1 MEYITFIFVA
11 FLLVI
16 GLMYAVSSEG
26 GNPTPTQIKNR
37 IVFNRWK
44 SKWKRRLNILEHEQ
58 ILGMILLVVGLGML
72 GLLII
77 HGSI

>member
-1 MEYITFIFVA
+1 MEYITFIFIS

-16 GLMYAVSSEG
+16 GLMYAVSSGG
-26 GNPTPTQIKNR
+26 GNPTPQQIKNR
-37 IVFNRWK
+37 IVFNRWRR
-44 SKWKRRLNILEHEQ
+44 KWKRRLNILEHEQ

>member
-1 MEYITFIFVA
+1 MEFIAFNILF

-16 GLMYAVSSEG
+16 GLIYAVSSGG

-37 IVFNRWK
+37 IVFNRWVK
-44 SKWKRRLNILEHEQ
+44 KWKKRLNIFEQEQ
-58 ILGMILLVVGLGML
+58 ILGMILLVIGLGML
-72 GLLII
+72 GLLVI

>member
-1 MEYITFIFVA
+1 MEYITFIFIS

-26 GNPTPTQIKNR
+26 GNPTQPQIKNR
-37 IVFNRWK
+37 IVFNRWRR
-44 SKWKRRLNILEHEQ
+44 KWKRRLNILEHEQ

>member
-1 MEYITFIFVA
+1 MEFLAFNILF

-16 GLMYAVSSEG
+16 GLMYAVSSGG
-26 GNPTPTQIKNR
+26 GNPTPQQIKNR

-44 SKWKRRLNILEHEQ
+44 RKWLKRLNIFEQGQ
-58 ILGMILLVVGLGML
+58 ILGMILLVIGLGMI

-77 HGSI
+77 HGGI

>member
-1 MEYITFIFVA
+1 MEFIAFNVLF

-16 GLMYAVSSEG
+16 GLIYAVSSGG
-26 GNPTPTQIKNR
+26 GNPTPQQIKNR

-44 SKWKRRLNILEHEQ
+44 RKWLKRLNILEHEQ
-58 ILGMILLVVGLGML
+58 VVGMILLVIGLGVL
-72 GLLII
+72 GLLVI

>member
-1 MEYITFIFVA
+1 MEYITFIFIS
-11 FLLVI
+11 FLLVV
-16 GLMYAVSSEG
+16 GLMYAVSSGG

-44 SKWKRRLNILEHEQ
+44 RKRLKRLNILEHEQ
-58 ILGMILLVVGLGML
+58 VVGMILLVIGLGML
-72 GLLII
+72 GLLVI

>member
-1 MEYITFIFVA
+1 MEYITFIFIS
-11 FLLVI
+11 FLLVV
-16 GLMYAVSSEG
+16 GLMYAVSSGG

-44 SKWKRRLNILEHEQ
+44 RKWLKRFNILEQEQ
-58 ILGMILLVVGLGML
+58 ILGMILLVIGLGML
-72 GLLII
+72 GLLVI

>member
-1 MEYITFIFVA
+1 MEYITFIMVS

-44 SKWKRRLNILEHEQ
+44 RKWLKRLNILEHEQ
-58 ILGMILLVVGLGML
+58 VVGMILLVIGLGML
-72 GLLII
+72 GLLVI

>member
-1 MEYITFIFVA
+1 MEYIAFMFIS

-16 GLMYAVSSEG
+16 GLMYAVSSGG
-26 GNPTPTQIKNR
+26 GNPTPQQIKNR

-44 SKWKRRLNILEHEQ
+44 RKWLKRLNIFEQGQ
-58 ILGMILLVVGLGML
+58 ILGMILLVIGLGMI

-77 HGSI
+77 HGGL

>member
-1 MEYITFIFVA
+1 MEYITFIFIS

-44 SKWKRRLNILEHEQ
+44 RKWKKRLNILEHEQ
-58 ILGMILLVVGLGML
+58 VIGMILLIVGLGML
-72 GLLII
+72 GLLVI